1 MGKALLIV
9 FTSVC
14 LTFVFSSCDSN
25 EGSNSE
31 TNDDTED
38 TLDQELISLRSECDD
53 ARSLG
58 TIGVLDHDSDY
69 LLAAPHGTFDL
80 YTADIT
86 EAVCSSLEWNCLTAR
101 GYVVDGVRINVNRP
115 TEGANLSS
123 SNEPKTDRAACVYEY
138 YVFQAESMLSA
149 AQTRLYVEV
158 HGASSIQHVEIATI
172 GLSLEQTTQLK
183 TTFQHE
189 WNAVGLSS
197 RTIKVE
203 PNDSIS
209 LTASASKSFGMMS
222 RGMPS
227 VHIELP
233 RAMRQNERNEVIQ
246 FLSKA
251 LSAFTISM

>member
-9 FTSVC
+9 FTSAC
-14 LTFVFSSCDSN
+14 LTFAFSSCDSSD
-25 EGSNSE
+25 GSISE
-31 TNDDTED
+31 TTDDTED
-38 TLDQELISLRSECDD
+38 TLDQELISLRSECED
-53 ARSLG
+53 ARLLG

-69 LLAAPHGTFDL
+69 LLGAPHGTFDL
-80 YTADIT
+80 YTADIA
-86 EAVCSSLEWNCLTAR
+86 EAVCTSLEWNCVLAR
-101 GYVVDGVRINVNRP
+101 GYLIDGVRINVNRP

-123 SNEPKTDRAACVYEY
+123 SNEPQTDRAACVYEY
-138 YVFQAESMLSA
+138 YVFQAESIHAA

-158 HGASSIQHVEIATI
+158 HGASSIENVEIATL

-183 TTFQHE
+183 TVFQNE
-189 WNAVGLSS
+189 WNSVGLSA

-209 LTASASKSFGMMS
+209 LTASASKSIGMMS

-227 VHIELP
+227 IHIELP

-246 FLSKA
+246 FLGNA
-251 LSAFTISM
+251 LSTFTLSW